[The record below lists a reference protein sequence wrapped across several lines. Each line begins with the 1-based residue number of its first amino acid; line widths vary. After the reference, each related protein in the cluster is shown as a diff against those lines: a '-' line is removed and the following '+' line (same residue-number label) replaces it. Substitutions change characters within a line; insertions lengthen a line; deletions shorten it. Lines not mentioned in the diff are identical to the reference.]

1 MAPHSDDGE
10 GPGQLSVQGREEARK
25 EADAAED
32 RRELVL
38 SDSGGNTGGSGARGD
53 TEVDKD
59 GNAGAIIA
67 LSCPQHHRTGTLM

>member
-1 MAPHSDDGE
+1 MGPHSDDGE

-38 SDSGGNTGGSGARGD
+38 SGSGGNTGGSGARGD
-53 TEVDKD
+53 TEVD
-59 GNAGAIIA
+59 NMEAEY
-67 LSCPQHHRTGTLM
+67 SRTIYCDATNSGPM